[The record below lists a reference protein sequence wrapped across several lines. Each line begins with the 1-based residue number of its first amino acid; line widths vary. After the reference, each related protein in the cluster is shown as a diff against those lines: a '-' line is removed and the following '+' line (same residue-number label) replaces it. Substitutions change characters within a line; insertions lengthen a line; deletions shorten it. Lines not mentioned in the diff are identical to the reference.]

1 MQEKLL
7 TVSIAA
13 YNVESY
19 LRETVASL
27 LRQED
32 LIELLDILI
41 VNDGSRDQT
50 GEIAHELAA
59 RYPQSIRVI
68 DQPNGGYGSTI
79 NASLQ
84 MARGRYYRLLDGD
97 DWYDPESLRT
107 FLRFLSGCASDLVIT
122 PYVEVRDQKTRVDAH
137 PDIPARA
144 ISLGELQS
152 ASVSFAMHEITVRTE
167 VLRRSGERIAGHCFY
182 TDSEFT
188 FYCLA
193 ASDTVSRCDAA
204 VYQYRLGM
212 DGQSVSLAGVRKHY
226 RDKLTV
232 ARRIIHCYTEKAG
245 SMSGQK
251 KELLSFHLQCVL
263 FECYRAFLLLEHP
276 AQQIGELRAFDR
288 EMKEQHPEVYAL
300 GNRSKLVSTLRRL
313 HFRCLPLLSALAIRR
328 YTEQPASGGGNR
340 AGKQ

>member
-13 YNVESY
+13 YNVEPY

-97 DWYDPESLRT
+97 DWYDADSLRT
-107 FLRFLSGCASDLVIT
+107 FLRFLSDCASDLVIT

-144 ISLGELQS
+144 ISLGELRS

-167 VLRRSGERIAGHCFY
+167 VLRRSGGAHCRP
-182 TDSEFT
+182 
-188 FYCLA
+188 LLL
-193 ASDTVSRCDAA
+193 
-204 VYQYRLGM
+204 YRLG
-212 DGQSVSLAGVRKHY
+212 
-226 RDKLTV
+226 
-232 ARRIIHCYTEKAG
+232 IHL
-245 SMSGQK
+245 
-251 KELLSFHLQCVL
+251 LLSRRVGHRFPVRC
-263 FECYRAFLLLEHP
+263 
-276 AQQIGELRAFDR
+276 
-288 EMKEQHPEVYAL
+288 
-300 GNRSKLVSTLRRL
+300 RRL
-313 HFRCLPLLSALAIRR
+313 SVPAGHGWTEREPCRRQEALPGQAHRGPENHPLLYGEGRIHERAK
-328 YTEQPASGGGNR
+328 EGASLLPPSVR
-340 AGKQ
+340 PL